1 MRQLKVLVLA
11 AFSVLLVGLVAAG
24 TASATLPTLLNAS
37 HVLVTAENFSQAA
50 TASVTALSTL
60 GQTKEVECKKNAT
73 TASELKEKEPEVGVF
88 SYAGPF
94 HIEFAECKI
103 TGAGGEACTGTGE
116 NAGVILVLGEAHLVE
131 DILTS
136 EGALGAALLFL
147 LPTTN
152 DVEFTCH
159 VVGIP
164 VTFKVLGS
172 VLCLVKPVNTLA
184 KHFEVICEKSAV
196 GDQKEVHYWN
206 DKGVQQTAE
215 LKTSINGAAEEMSA
229 QAGTSLVLSELEVE
243 IMV

>member
-1 MRQLKVLVLA
+1 MRQLKVLVPVVLP
-11 AFSVLLVGLVAAG
+11 VLLVALVAAG
-24 TASATLPTLLNAS
+24 TASATLPTLLTAG
-37 HVLVTAENFSQAA
+37 HVLVTAEKFSQAS
-50 TASVTALSTL
+50 TASVTSLSTL
-60 GQTKEVECKKNAT
+60 GQTREMECKKNAT
-73 TASELKEKEPEVGVF
+73 TATELKEKEPEVGVF

-94 HIEFAECKI
+94 HIEFAECKS
-103 TGAGGEACTGTGE
+103 TGAGGEACTGAGE

-147 LPTTN
+147 LSTTN
-152 DVEFTCH
+152 DVDYTCH

-164 VTFKVLGS
+164 ITFKVLGA
-172 VLCLVKPVNTLA
+172 VVCLIKPVNTIV
-184 KHFEVICEKSAV
+184 KHFELVYERGGV

>member
-11 AFSVLLVGLVAAG
+11 VFSVLLVASVAAG
-24 TASATLPTLLNAS
+24 TASATLPTLLDAS
-37 HVLVTAENFSQAA
+37 HALIKLQKFEQAA
-50 TASVTALSTL
+50 TASVTSLSTL
-60 GQTKEVECKKNAT
+60 GQTKEVTCAKNA
-73 TASELKEKEPEVGVF
+73 SSGELEEKEPEVGVF
-88 SYAGPF
+88 SYLGPF
-94 HIEFAECKI
+94 HITFSECKI

-116 NAGVILVLGEAHLVE
+116 AGGVILVLGESHLVE

-136 EGALGAALLFL
+136 EGALGAAILFL

-196 GDQKEVHYWN
+196 GDQKEVHYWD

-215 LKTSINGAAEEMSA
+215 LKTSINGVAEEMSA
-229 QAGTSLVLSELEVE
+229 QAGTSLFLTAAEVE